1 MYELGI
7 IVVVAGVALL
17 VLISILSRPPKL
29 NKEYYRGRW
38 QKIEVLITGNNQNEW
53 YRAVI
58 DADKLLDHAL
68 KAANFNGKTM
78 GDRLKSA
85 HQLKHINA
93 AWNAHKLRNKLVH
106 DSDVKLKKNYAVAA
120 VNSFKVILKD
130 IGAL

>member
-7 IVVVAGVALL
+7 VVVVAGAALL
-17 VLISILSRPPKL
+17 ILISILSRPPKL
-29 NKEYYRGRW
+29 NKQYYREKW
-38 QKIEVLITGNNQNEW
+38 QAIEALLAGNQNDW

-68 KAANFNGKTM
+68 KASNFKGKTM

-85 HQLKHINA
+85 HQMKNINA
-93 AWNAHKLRNKLVH
+93 AWAAHKLRNKLVH
-106 DSDVKLKKNYAVAA
+106 DSDVRLKQNYANAA

-130 IGAL
+130 LGAL